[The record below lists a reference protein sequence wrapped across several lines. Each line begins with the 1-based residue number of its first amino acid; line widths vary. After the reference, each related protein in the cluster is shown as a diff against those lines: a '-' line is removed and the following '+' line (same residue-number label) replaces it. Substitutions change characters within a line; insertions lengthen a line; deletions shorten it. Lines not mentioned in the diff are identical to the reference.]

1 MPNIISDGFYIF
13 HEYWEIVL
21 VFLVTIFGIGF
32 YSTGIVLKRAS
43 NLKLRILASLG
54 VGGILLGLISFVL
67 IVASHFWEGTLQF
80 GSYGIFIFAVFV
92 LIKEIWTGNFKEV
105 FTFRTFVLMTGLF
118 FLLLARLAFLKH
130 TLLPPYS
137 DSPIHYQIVSGF
149 LYPDIGGFSNLSTQ
163 TTLNNY
169 YHFGFHSLA
178 AWLSSVSDIDPAVS
192 ISLLGQLFL
201 VIAPVS
207 MFFLVYALTN
217 DLDGALFAGFLAA
230 LGWTMPAFAV
240 NWGKFPALASIA
252 IAPFI
257 MALPVWLKDGLK
269 KTGVLVYALILL
281 AGITF
286 IHTRII
292 ICMFFAYI
300 GFIVVDRLQI
310 REEFDFFRSIRFT
323 LLFLLFLWPFFHTLV
338 DFYNSAPVF
347 IVLLILIPF
356 AFQAYSAVS
365 TGVLIF
371 LSGLSLSAL
380 IPNLLGIGGET
391 LLDRQFL
398 AMILYIPLAFMG
410 GLGFGGL
417 VGKLGRNTIP
427 HRAVVIILMGAF
439 FISFTPRSFYPD
451 QCCNYFNKDDG
462 LAFNWIR
469 DNSSSHSLYFIST
482 FSDGE
487 RAYGTD
493 AGVWILS
500 LTRTPT
506 NKLPFD
512 INWTSPNLFNEIC
525 PSEMGEAYIYMGGGK
540 SSFDNEAL
548 SRLKWV
554 APVFRA
560 GEVIIYKISSCT
572 TNMGKE

>member
-1 MPNIISDGFYIF
+1 MLSIISDGFYIF

-21 VFLVTIFGIGF
+21 AFLITIIGIGF
-32 YSTGIVLKRAS
+32 YSTGIVLKRAP
-43 NLKLRILASLG
+43 NLRLRILASLG
-54 VGGILLGLISFVL
+54 VGSILLGLISFAL
-67 IVASHFWEGTLQF
+67 IVASRFWGRTLQF
-80 GSYGIFIFAVFV
+80 GSYGILIFAVFF
-92 LIKEIWTGNFKEV
+92 LIKEIWAGNFEGI
-105 FTFRTFVLMTGLF
+105 FSFRAFALAVAMF

-130 TLLPPYS
+130 ILLPPYS
-137 DSPIHYQIVSGF
+137 DSPIHYQVVSGF
-149 LYPDIGGFSNLSTQ
+149 LHPEVGSSSKLSIQTLFSD
-163 TTLNNY
+163 Y

-178 AWLSSVSDIDPAVS
+178 AWLSSISGIDPAAS

-207 MFFLVYALTN
+207 MLFLVYALTN
-217 DLDGALFAGFLAA
+217 NLDGALFAGFLTA

-252 IAPFI
+252 LAPFI

-292 ICMFFAYI
+292 ICVFFAYI
-300 GFIVVDRLQI
+300 GFIVIDRLQI
-310 REEFDFFRSIRFT
+310 REEFDFFRSFRFT
-323 LLFLLFLWPFFHTLV
+323 LLFLLFLWPFFRTLV
-338 DFYNSAPVF
+338 DFYNSTPVL

-380 IPNLLGIGGET
+380 IPNLLGIGGDT

-417 VGKLGRNTIP
+417 VRKLGRNTIP
-427 HRAVVIILMGAF
+427 HRAVVIILIGIF
-439 FISFTPRSFYPD
+439 FVGFSPRSYYPD

-525 PSEMGEAYIYMGGGK
+525 PSEMGEAYIYKGGGI
-540 SSFDNEAL
+540 SSFDNETL
-548 SRLKWV
+548 SRLEWV
-554 APVFRA
+554 APVFQA